1 MRHFESP
8 CSWFIVV
15 AVLLLLAAHP
25 ALASV
30 TESAICS
37 PATSS
42 IGTAVTAPTGVYEYT
57 FTLTNTSDCSA
68 GSYGFFNW
76 PVIVDFEVPLL
87 SSNSISGI
95 TQPYGWSYEILTAA
109 QFLSQFGIG
118 SPFGSPY
125 VLHWYDTENTGSV
138 DAINWE
144 EGIVPVGFTT
154 HYTAFNFNDVY
165 VYEDSAQFSFD
176 SAMAPVAG
184 PYESSWLDSGRQ
196 PGDPPL
202 PLAPEGGLGA
212 NLPPFTPSTV
222 PEPSSWLLLGTALA
236 GLGMVPRLRARRT

>member
-1 MRHFESP
+1 MRRFGSP
-8 CSWFIVV
+8 CFWSVVV

-25 ALASV
+25 ALAAVS
-30 TESAICS
+30 ESEICS
-37 PATSS
+37 PATSTV
-42 IGTAVTAPTGVYEYT
+42 GTSVTAPSGVYEYT
-57 FTLTNTSDCSA
+57 FTLTNTSNCS
-68 GSYGFFNW
+68 GGDFFNW

-95 TQPYGWSYEILTAA
+95 TQPYGWSYAILTAA

-202 PLAPEGGLGA
+202 PLSPESGQGA
-212 NLPPFTPSTV
+212 NLPPFTPATV
-222 PEPSSWLLLGTALA
+222 PEPNSWLLLGTALS
-236 GLGMVPRLRARRT
+236 GLGMASRFRARRT